1 MFLDELLT
9 SKFVL
14 VYRGAFSEVVLAE
27 DKGKPGNFVA
37 VKCMDK
43 KGLKG
48 KEGSLDNE
56 IKVLRK

>member
-1 MFLDELLT
+1 MFLDELLI
-9 SKFVL
+9 SKFVV

-27 DKGKPGNFVA
+27 DKEKPGNFVA

-48 KEGSLDNE
+48 KEGSLENE